1 MYDLYD
7 LGRDN
12 KGPGVDISCRRA
24 VTASVQVLAV
34 ARRSM
39 QWAKREWGAGSWKR
53 LLKWVQAVERVACC
67 LLSCKMIPLYG
78 EKKEEEAG
86 QSERS

>member
-1 MYDLYD
+1 MHSFCADMYDLYD

-34 ARRSM
+34 AGQKVNAM
-39 QWAKREWGAGSWKR
+39 GEEGVGSWE
-53 LLKWVQAVERVACC
+53 L
-67 LLSCKMIPLYG
+67 
-78 EKKEEEAG
+78 EEALKMG
-86 QSERS
+86 PGC